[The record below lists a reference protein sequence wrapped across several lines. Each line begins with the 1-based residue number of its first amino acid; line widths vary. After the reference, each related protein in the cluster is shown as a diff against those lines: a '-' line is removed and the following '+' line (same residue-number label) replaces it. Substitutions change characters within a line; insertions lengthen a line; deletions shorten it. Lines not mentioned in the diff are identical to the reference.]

1 MQNYLTE
8 YQHFKI
14 FMKKKVLK
22 CFDFSKYAT
31 YLCFIKLIKQL
42 NLYIMKNYVVEL
54 NGKYLTNHG
63 GSKWWFIDSLELA
76 YRFDNLKQA
85 ELMAKGHN
93 ANCVAI

>member
-1 MQNYLTE
+1 
-8 YQHFKI
+8 
-14 FMKKKVLK
+14 
-22 CFDFSKYAT
+22 
-31 YLCFIKLIKQL
+31 
-42 NLYIMKNYVVEL
+42 MKNYVVEL